1 MQVLVF
7 IIIAHPAL
15 RRNAQFCSL
24 AAVRARGFTFG
35 GKICIMELEGIAEK
49 MGEIDWDWRR
59 IYGEE
64 TENPSKRDPISFG
77 KR

>member
-7 IIIAHPAL
+7 IIIAHPAP
-15 RRNAQFCSL
+15 RRNTQFYSL
-24 AAVRARGFTFG
+24 AAIKARVFTFG
-35 GKICIMELEGIAEK
+35 GKICIMELEGIAAK

-64 TENPSKRDPISFG
+64 AENPSKRDPISFG
-77 KR
+77 KW